1 MTDPRQRESRLG
13 AEAASSE
20 NQPGGDPFSSV
31 LEPTHAGTDDT
42 TDDLWRRFYNLPT
55 TEYLEGLEDGLI
67 HGDVIGYQRAH
78 DEWHARAEVSAAIA
92 QQVARMGPADELEAR
107 RGRPE
112 RAARLRQIMAD
123 RGVTG

>member
-1 MTDPRQRESRLG
+1 MTHRLRPALPQVTVARPIRDFGLSR
-13 AEAASSE
+13 
-20 NQPGGDPFSSV
+20 
-31 LEPTHAGTDDT
+31 
-42 TDDLWRRFYNLPT
+42 
-55 TEYLEGLEDGLI
+55 EYLEGYEDGLI

-92 QQVARMGPADELEAR
+92 QQVARMGPADELEIR

-123 RGVTG
+123 RGITG